1 MQLLLQTFIL
11 KLLSNNLKKMIL
23 YEYYLQLIESIEN
36 LCDTEKCA
44 QLVFE
49 LRTVFAQNCSFL

>member
-1 MQLLLQTFIL
+1 ML
-11 KLLSNNLKKMIL
+11 L
-23 YEYYLQLIESIEN
+23 YEYYLQLIESMEN

-49 LRTVFAQNCSFL
+49 LRTVFAQNCSFS